1 MKKTAGTKKINPNKV
16 PISKLFAWPTRNISA
31 GAVVIIIGYLS
42 LYCTDTLGMSPA
54 LVGSLLMASK
64 IFDGVTDLIAGYLVD
79 NTKTKWGKGR
89 PYEFC
94 IIGLWIC
101 TYALFAVPEQW
112 GVTGKAIWIFIMYT
126 LTFSVFQTLLNASET
141 TYIIRAFGSK
151 EAVTKVSSIGG
162 IIITLGCMVV
172 SVTFPMMVASQG
184 GSASGWRSFMMI
196 YTIPLLA
203 LGLIRFF
210 IVKEDKEVET
220 EDIQSSTG
228 EDKVS
233 VKEIFILLRKNKYL
247 WLCGIALMI
256 PKMLGA
262 MSAGTYY
269 FQRVVGNLGAYSI
282 LQIFSVVILVVMVF
296 FPMLIRR
303 FSGMYVIGMAAVIGI
318 VGYVLNFF
326 AGKNMALLIL
336 GSVLCGISTLPG
348 SYLKSPII
356 MSIAEYNTMHG
367 MKRMEATMASVLN
380 FLEKLGNAFA
390 LFMMGILLSA
400 ASYDGTAAVQP
411 DSAILM
417 IRLCYSLIPAAM
429 TVIVIFC
436 CIAFNPLDKEVAKK
450 NLNHEEKENGNI

>member
-1 MKKTAGTKKINPNKV
+1 
-16 PISKLFAWPTRNISA
+16 
-31 GAVVIIIGYLS
+31 
-42 LYCTDTLGMSPA
+42 
-54 LVGSLLMASK
+54 
-64 IFDGVTDLIAGYLVD
+64 
-79 NTKTKWGKGR
+79 
-89 PYEFC
+89 
-94 IIGLWIC
+94 
-101 TYALFAVPEQW
+101 
-112 GVTGKAIWIFIMYT
+112 
-126 LTFSVFQTLLNASET
+126 
-141 TYIIRAFGSK
+141 
-151 EAVTKVSSIGG
+151 
-162 IIITLGCMVV
+162 
-172 SVTFPMMVASQG
+172 
-184 GSASGWRSFMMI
+184 MMI